1 MIDAG
6 RRVTILVD
14 QVISMGVTFE
24 AFVGT
29 AGARL
34 RASLI
39 AAYGSEAGNEA
50 TAEALSYGWEHW
62 DRLSQ
67 MENPAG
73 YLYRVGQTAAR
84 RARKRQGF
92 LPSPTAVDLPDFE
105 PGLVPAL
112 ESLTEPQRVSV
123 LLIHAFG
130 YTQAEAAEVLD
141 IDRSSVRIHLRR
153 AMSKLRAVLKVEPHV
168 R

>member
-1 MIDAG
+1 
-6 RRVTILVD
+6 
-14 QVISMGVTFE
+14 MGVTFE
-24 AFVGT
+24 AFVET
-29 AGARL
+29 AGKRL

-39 AAYGSEAGNEA
+39 AAYGVEGGNEA
-50 TAEALSYGWEHW
+50 AAEAISYGWEHW
-62 DRLSQ
+62 SRLSQ

-84 RARKRQGF
+84 RGRKRQGF
-92 LPSPTAVDLPDFE
+92 LPVPAAVDLPDFE
-105 PGLVPAL
+105 PRLLPAL

-141 IDRSSVRIHLRR
+141 IDRSSVRTHLRR
-153 AMSKLRAVLKVEPHV
+153 AMAKLRDVLEVEPHV
-168 R
+168 G